1 MATNTREV
9 VEGAQVQGE
18 DESIRYSVDWSAL
31 GGQESALPSSP
42 VVVVKVEGSDV
53 TTAVM
58 PVNAPIISGSEVILS
73 PLLGLT
79 AGLVY
84 RVEVRVNIG
93 SNVLE
98 SYFMVTAQV

>member
-1 MATNTREV
+1 MATRTREV

-18 DESIRYSVDWSAL
+18 DESIRYSVDWSAV
-31 GGQESALPSSP
+31 GVPSSP

-53 TTAVM
+53 TATVM
-58 PVNAPIISGSEVILS
+58 PVNAPQIVGSEVILS
-73 PLLGLT
+73 PLQGLT

-84 RVEVRVNIG
+84 RVEVRCNVG

>member
-18 DESIRYSVDWSAL
+18 DESIRYSVDWSAV
-31 GGQESALPSSP
+31 GVPSSP

>member
-9 VEGAQVQGE
+9 VEGVQIQGE

-31 GGQESALPSSP
+31 GVPSAP

-53 TTAVM
+53 TALVM
-58 PVNAPIISGSEVILS
+58 PVNAPIISGNEVILS
-73 PLLGLT
+73 PLFGLT